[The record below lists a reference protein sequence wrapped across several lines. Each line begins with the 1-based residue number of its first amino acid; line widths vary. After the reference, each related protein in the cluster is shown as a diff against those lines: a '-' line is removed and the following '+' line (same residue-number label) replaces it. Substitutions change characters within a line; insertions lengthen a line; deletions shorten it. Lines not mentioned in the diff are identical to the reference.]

1 MNPFIALAA
10 VAVLGLLA
18 VVVGVLRGR
27 TAKHRHGDEIAAKHF
42 GADLSDWDGG
52 SS

>member
-1 MNPFIALAA
+1 MKALIVVVA

-27 TAKHRHGDEIAAKHF
+27 TARHEDGDEVARRYF
-42 GADLSDWDGG
+42 TESSGPDGG

>member
-1 MNPFIALAA
+1 MRALIILAA
-10 VAVLGLLA
+10 IAALGLLA

-27 TAKHRHGDEIAAKHF
+27 TARHEDGDRLAEEYF
-42 GADLSDWDGG
+42 TERSGPDGG